1 MAARAAA
8 AKFAGLDVET
18 GQPDVYETP
27 DAPGDGPADD
37 ECAPEAPL
45 DSAISAEAL
54 PAAAAAA
61 RFRAAAGDAG
71 HPSALAR
78 YQRSLF
84 RALQLESLG
93 GDLEAAAAP
102 RLSET
107 PEQRLRRLVY
117 ETQELKAQLAADAA
131 TEPPA
136 QSVALMRLASD
147 LHDDLARLASPPAAA
162 PAPAAATAA
171 DRTTARPARTSPPAD
186 AALLERRLA
195 ALEATVG
202 GGSGA
207 EAAGRSV
214 ADAVARLR
222 QQLDVLADPQR
233 VDGIHRRIR
242 QALVDMDRL
251 DAAAAQAARASG
263 DAADGARIDSGVAR
277 RIDELYDKL
286 AGVDA
291 LVELA
296 PATARRLQSLA
307 QLHADASSAV
317 ARIGRLEAEQT
328 AVGGELAAMRDVA
341 DALRSTIADN
351 AAALHDNVGHLDSR
365 IAAIGERLVALA
377 RS

>member
-1 MAARAAA
+1 
-8 AKFAGLDVET
+8 
-18 GQPDVYETP
+18 
-27 DAPGDGPADD
+27 
-37 ECAPEAPL
+37 
-45 DSAISAEAL
+45 
-54 PAAAAAA
+54 
-61 RFRAAAGDAG
+61 
-71 HPSALAR
+71 
-78 YQRSLF
+78 
-84 RALQLESLG
+84 
-93 GDLEAAAAP
+93 
-102 RLSET
+102 
-107 PEQRLRRLVY
+107 
-117 ETQELKAQLAADAA
+117 
-131 TEPPA
+131 
-136 QSVALMRLASD
+136 
-147 LHDDLARLASPPAAA
+147 
-162 PAPAAATAA
+162 
-171 DRTTARPARTSPPAD
+171 
-186 AALLERRLA
+186 
-195 ALEATVG
+195 
-202 GGSGA
+202 
-207 EAAGRSV
+207 
-214 ADAVARLR
+214 
-222 QQLDVLADPQR
+222 QLDVLADPQR

-341 DALRSTIADN
+341 DALCSTIADN

-365 IAAIGERLVALA
+365 IAAIGERLAALA